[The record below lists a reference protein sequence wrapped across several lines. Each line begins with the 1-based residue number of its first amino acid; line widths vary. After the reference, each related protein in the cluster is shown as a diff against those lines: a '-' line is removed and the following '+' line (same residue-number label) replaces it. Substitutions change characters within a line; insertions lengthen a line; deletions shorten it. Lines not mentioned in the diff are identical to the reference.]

1 MERKHTVD
9 EVLIALSLKN
19 DVKVDRKVI
28 MILSDFVY
36 KNNGQKIE
44 NPKKKHDLGNGSWG
58 KIDFLV
64 NHHGYSFFHV
74 SDF

>member
-1 MERKHTVD
+1 MARKHTVGG
-9 EVLIALSLKN
+9 VLRALRLKN
-19 DVKVDRKVI
+19 DVKVNGSVI

-64 NHHGYSFFHV
+64 NHHGYSLYHI

>member
-1 MERKHTVD
+1 MARKHTVD
-9 EVLIALSLKN
+9 GVLRALRLKN
-19 DVKVDRKVI
+19 DVIVNGFEI

-64 NHHGYSFFHV
+64 NHYGYSIFHI
-74 SDF
+74 SEF

>member
-1 MERKHTVD
+1 MARKHTVD
-9 EVLIALSLKN
+9 EVLRALRLKN
-19 DVKVDRKVI
+19 DVKVNGSEI

-64 NHHGYSFFHV
+64 NQHGYSIYNI